1 MTHARARCLVVLV
14 LVIVALPLLARPAR
28 AARQATP
35 AGRQAPAVSR
45 QAPAPPAVVPPTVV
59 TDSQDAQQTRK
70 ALDELLKR
78 YPPTL
83 GRVLKLDPMLLE
95 NPAYLS
101 PYPGL
106 AAFLAQHPE
115 IGRSPRFFLA
125 NVDAGDYYSTPP
137 DRETEAIRMWQRMM
151 AGLVAFM
158 VFIIVTATLVWLIKT
173 LIDYR
178 RWHRLSKVQAEVHTK
193 LLDRFSANEDLLAYV
208 QSPAGRRFLESAPIA
223 LDAGGL
229 TIGAPLRRILWAVE
243 AGLVLAAGGIGLI
256 FVSGRVVADVREPLF
271 VIGVLAVSLGA
282 GFVLSA
288 IVSFFLSKRL
298 GLFERAQAANGERSA
313 PGGV

>member
-28 AARQATP
+28 AARQAQP

-45 QAPAPPAVVPPTVV
+45 QAPAPPAVAPPTVV

-115 IGRSPRFFLA
+115 
-125 NVDAGDYYSTPP
+125 
-137 DRETEAIRMWQRMM
+137 DRPESAVLSGERRCG
-151 AGLVAFM
+151 GL
-158 VFIIVTATLVWLIKT
+158 
-173 LIDYR
+173 
-178 RWHRLSKVQAEVHTK
+178 
-193 LLDRFSANEDLLAYV
+193 LLD
-208 QSPAGRRFLESAPIA
+208 
-223 LDAGGL
+223 
-229 TIGAPLRRILWAVE
+229 
-243 AGLVLAAGGIGLI
+243 AA
-256 FVSGRVVADVREPLF
+256 RP
-271 VIGVLAVSLGA
+271 
-282 GFVLSA
+282 
-288 IVSFFLSKRL
+288 
-298 GLFERAQAANGERSA
+298 
-313 PGGV
+313 

>member
-14 LVIVALPLLARPAR
+14 LVIVALPLFARPAR
-28 AARQATP
+28 AA
-35 AGRQAPAVSR
+35 R

-106 AAFLAQHPE
+106 AAYLAQHPE
-115 IGRSPRFFLA
+115 IGPESAVLLA

-158 VFIIVTATLVWLIKT
+158 VFIIVTATLAWLIKT

-193 LLDRFSANEDLLAYV
+193 LLDRFSANEDLLAYTPV
-208 QSPAGRRFLESAPIA
+208 PCRPQVPRVGPDRARRGRADDRGSVAAHSLGCRGGPGPGRRRNRADIRQRPRRRGRPRAA
-223 LDAGGL
+223 LRHRRAGGVAGSRVRPVGDCVVL
-229 TIGAPLRRILWAVE
+229 PVE
-243 AGLVLAAGGIGLI
+243 APWTVRAR
-256 FVSGRVVADVREPLF
+256 SGR
-271 VIGVLAVSLGA
+271 
-282 GFVLSA
+282 
-288 IVSFFLSKRL
+288 KR
-298 GLFERAQAANGERSA
+298 
-313 PGGV
+313 

>member
-1 MTHARARCLVVLV
+1 MMHARVRHLVVL
-14 LVIVALPLLARPAR
+14 LVVFLALPFLSSPVE

-35 AGRQAPAVSR
+35 GVRQAVQPPRSAAV
-45 QAPAPPAVVPPTVV
+45 APPLVV
-59 TDSQDAQQTRK
+59 TDSQDAQRTREE
-70 ALDELLKR
+70 LDELLKR

-106 AAFLAQHPE
+106 TAFLAQHPE
-115 IGRSPRFFLA
+115 VARSPRFFLA
-125 NVDAGDYYSTPP
+125 NVDATDFYRTAP
-137 DRETEAIRMWQRMM
+137 DRETEANRMWQRMM
-151 AGLVAFM
+151 AGLVMFL
-158 VFIIVTATLVWLIKT
+158 VFIIVTVTLAWLIKT

-208 QSPAGRRFLESAPIA
+208 QSAAGRRFLESAPIA

-229 TIGAPLRRILWAVE
+229 AVGAPLRRILWAVE
-243 AGLVLAAGGIGLI
+243 AGLVLAAGGVGLN

-271 VIGVLAVSLGA
+271 VIGVLALSLGA

-288 IVSFFLSKRL
+288 IVSYILSKRL
-298 GLFERAQAANGERSA
+298 GLFERPPGQGGNRGEPA
-313 PGGV
+313 GV

>member
-1 MTHARARCLVVLV
+1 MTHARIRRFVLLV
-14 LVIVALPLLARPAR
+14 LALVAVALIAGPAAAAPQVTSPDRQVSTAAGQGARS
-28 AARQATP
+28 QAVT
-35 AGRQAPAVSR
+35 
-45 QAPAPPAVVPPTVV
+45 PPTGV
-59 TDSQDAQQTRK
+59 TDSLDAQQTRK

-83 GRVLKLDPMLLE
+83 GRVLKLDPGLLS

-115 IGRSPRFFLA
+115 VSRSPRFFLA
-125 NVDAGDYYSTPP
+125 NVDEVDYYATAP
-137 DRETEAIRMWQRMM
+137 DRDVEAMRMWRAMM
-151 AGLVAFM
+151 AGLVMFL
-158 VFIIVTATLVWLIKT
+158 VFVIVTATLVWLIKT

-178 RWHRLSKVQAEVHTK
+178 RWHRLSKVQADVHTK

-229 TIGAPLRRILWAVE
+229 AIGAPLRRIMWATE
-243 AGLVLAAGGIGLI
+243 AGLVLAAGGFGLV
-256 FVSGRVVADVREPLF
+256 FVSGRVAADVREPLF
-271 VIGVLAVSLGA
+271 VIGVLGLSLGL
-282 GFVLSA
+282 GFVVSA
-288 IVSFFLSKRL
+288 VVSFLLSKRL
-298 GLFERAQAANGERSA
+298 GLFERLPAQAGDRSE
-313 PGGV
+313 PTGV